1 MRLGDSYRPLR
12 EVVAERLRAMILSGE
27 LAPGERL
34 LEDKLA
40 EALGV
45 SRNPVREAIR
55 TLESTGLV
63 EVVPRRGAYVCQPD
77 LDEVRQLL
85 DLRAVLEGH
94 AAETVA
100 GQDTSAVI
108 DRLRALLDEGEAAA
122 AAGNTVRAAEI
133 HLEFHR
139 AIESAA
145 GNVHLQQA
153 IEPVRQRTELVF
165 SMLLDDRFDSGWDEH
180 RAILDAISAGDPD
193 GARTSVRQH
202 ITSVVESLARHAHPP
217 AEGAARVPGPD

>member
-1 MRLGDSYRPLR
+1 MRLGDTYRPLR
-12 EVVAERLRAMILSGE
+12 EVVAEQLRSMILSGE
-27 LAPGERL
+27 LASGERL

-94 AAETVA
+94 AAELCARTA
-100 GQDTSAVI
+100 PTEVI
-108 DRLRALLDEGEAAA
+108 DQLRRLLDEGEAAA
-122 AAGNTVRAAEI
+122 AEGNTVRAAEI

-139 AIESAA
+139 TVEEAA
-145 GNVHLQQA
+145 GNPHLRQA

-165 SMLLDDRFDSGWDEH
+165 SMLLDDRSDTGWDEH
-180 RAILDAISAGDPD
+180 RAILDAIAAGDPER
-193 GARTSVRQH
+193 ARTSVRRH
-202 ITSVVESLARHAHPP
+202 IESVVDDLDRHRPP
-217 AEGAARVPGPD
+217 EVPAAVERDA

>member
-12 EVVAERLRAMILSGE
+12 EVVAEQLRSMILSGE

-40 EALGV
+40 DSLGV

-94 AAETVA
+94 AAETA
-100 GQDTSAVI
+100 AVTQPPGLI
-108 DRLRALLDEGEAAA
+108 DRLTALLDEGERAASE
-122 AAGNTVRAAEI
+122 GNAVRAAEI
-133 HLEFHR
+133 HIEFHQ
-139 AIESAA
+139 AIEAAA
-145 GNVHLQQA
+145 GNPHLQQA

-165 SMLLDDRFDSGWDEH
+165 SMLLDDRSDTGWDEH
-180 RAILDAISAGDPD
+180 RAILGAIASGKADDARNAVRRHIS
-193 GARTSVRQH
+193 SVIEDLGRHQRM
-202 ITSVVESLARHAHPP
+202 ESPT
-217 AEGAARVPGPD
+217 

>member
-1 MRLGDSYRPLR
+1 MRLGDAYRPLR
-12 EVVAERLRAMILSGE
+12 EVVAERLRSMIVSGE

-34 LEDKLA
+34 LEDRLA
-40 EALGV
+40 ESLGV

-55 TLESTGLV
+55 SLESTGLV

-77 LDEVRQLL
+77 LDEMRQLL

-94 AAETVA
+94 AAEIVA
-100 GQDTSAVI
+100 GHRPDAVV
-108 DRLRALLDEGEAAA
+108 DRLRGLLDEGEKEA
-122 AAGNTVRAAEI
+122 AAGNAVRAAAI

-139 AIESAA
+139 AIEEAA

-165 SMLLDDRFDSGWDEH
+165 SMLLDQRFDTGWSEH
-180 RAILDAISAGDPD
+180 RAILDAISAGDRD
-193 GARTSVRQH
+193 AARASVRDH
-202 ITSVVESLARHAHPP
+202 IDSVVESLDRHAHTPGKEPATPP
-217 AEGAARVPGPD
+217 DD